1 MSVFQVKP
9 KEQTKD
15 GRKWMFQVYYKGL
28 DGINKKYR
36 SKKFMTKKEA
46 QEAERQFVL
55 TLDQS
60 INHRDMT
67 FKDLYL
73 AFYEYQSDKVRETT
87 IKTYRDRIKYLEL
100 FDKIKLRELNINHFE
115 LWKKEINK
123 LPLATSYK
131 NDLFKFVKAILNF
144 GTRWYDFNFAPVY
157 NKMTNFTNPNELKK
171 EMEFFT
177 IDEFQKFISVE
188 DDIVFKPLFE
198 TLYYMGLRKGELRGL
213 QWKDIDFY
221 NKMMKIHKQ
230 IPSIYSMNNYRL
242 SPLKTQNSNRDL
254 PINDLLINDL
264 KKLYNCQKEYK
275 NFSQEWFVFG
285 NETPIP
291 KDAIRTRKNKNCKLA
306 GVKQIRVHDFRHSCA
321 SFLINYS
328 ASITL
333 VAKYLGHTKIDETL
347 NTYSHMYQ
355 NKLEDIVK
363 LINKSTMQNTNDIET
378 ESNIDDTLDSD
389 IENAKEDMGLSL

>member
-171 EMEFFT
+171 EMKFFT

-188 DDIVFKPLFE
+188 DDIVLKPLFE

-291 KDAIRTRKNKNCKLA
+291 KDAIRIRKNKNCKLA

-321 SFLINYS
+321 SFLINYG

-363 LINKSTMQNTNDIET
+363 LINKSAMQNTNDIET
-378 ESNIDDTLDSD
+378 ESNIDDTLNSD
-389 IENAKEDMGLSL
+389 IENAKEDMELSL

>member
-15 GRKWMFQVYYKGL
+15 GRKWMFQVYYKRL

-87 IKTYRDRIKYLEL
+87 IKTYRDRVKYLEL

-291 KDAIRTRKNKNCKLA
+291 KDAIRARKNKNCKLA

-321 SFLINYS
+321 SFLINYG

-389 IENAKEDMGLSL
+389 IENAKEDMELSL

>member
-321 SFLINYS
+321 SFLINYG

-389 IENAKEDMGLSL
+389 IENTKEDMELSL

>member
-1 MSVFQVKP
+1 
-9 KEQTKD
+9 
-15 GRKWMFQVYYKGL
+15 
-28 DGINKKYR
+28 
-36 SKKFMTKKEA
+36 MTKKEA
-46 QEAERQFVL
+46 QEAERQFL
-55 TLDQS
+55 LSLDQT

-73 AFYEYQSDKVRETT
+73 AFYEYQSDKVREST

-100 FDKIKLRELNINHFE
+100 FDKIKLREMNIKHFE

-144 GTRWYDFNFAPVY
+144 GTRWYDFNFAPMY

-177 IDEFQKFISVE
+177 IEEFNKFISVE
-188 DDIVFKPLFE
+188 NDILFRPLFE

-213 QWKDIDFY
+213 QWKDIDFN
-221 NKMMKIHKQ
+221 NKMMKIYKQ
-230 IPSIYSMNNYRL
+230 IPSIYSVDNYRL
-242 SPLKTQNSNRDL
+242 SPLKTKNSNRDL
-254 PINDLLINDL
+254 PINDILLEDL
-264 KKLYNCQKEYK
+264 EKLYNSQKQYN
-275 NFSQEWFVFG
+275 NFSQEWYVFG
-285 NETPIP
+285 NDLPIH
-291 KDAIRTRKNKNCKLA
+291 KDTIRRRKNANCKEA

-321 SFLINYS
+321 SFLINYG

-363 LINKSTMQNTNDIET
+363 LINQNAKRIKEENV
-378 ESNIDDTLDSD
+378 
-389 IENAKEDMGLSL
+389 IENNSIDEDLEIDI

>member
-1 MSVFQVKP
+1 MSVFQVKQ

-36 SKKFMTKKEA
+36 SKKFLTKKEA

-123 LPLATSYK
+123 LPIATSYK

-157 NKMTNFTNPNELKK
+157 NKMTNFTDPNELKK

-177 IDEFQKFISVE
+177 IDEFHKFISVE

-213 QWKDIDFY
+213 QWKDIDFN

-230 IPSIYSMNNYRL
+230 IPSIYSMDNYKI
-242 SPLKTQNSNRDL
+242 SPLKTKNSNRDL
-254 PINDLLINDL
+254 PINDLLIYDL
-264 KKLYNCQKEYK
+264 KKLYKKQKEYK

-285 NETPIP
+285 NELPIP

-306 GVKQIRVHDFRHSCA
+306 EVKQIRVHDFRHSCA
-321 SFLINYS
+321 SFLINYG

-363 LINKSTMQNTNDIET
+363 LINKSTLQEMNSMEEENYIDESLQYDIE
-378 ESNIDDTLDSD
+378 DTKED
-389 IENAKEDMGLSL
+389 IEMSL

>member
-36 SKKFMTKKEA
+36 SKKFLTKKEA

-55 TLDQS
+55 TIDQS

-123 LPLATSYK
+123 LPIATSYK

-157 NKMTNFTNPNELKK
+157 NKMTNFTDPNELKK

-177 IDEFQKFISVE
+177 IDEFHKFISVE

-213 QWKDIDFY
+213 QWKDIDFN

-230 IPSIYSMNNYRL
+230 IPSIYSMDNYKI
-242 SPLKTQNSNRDL
+242 SPLKTKNSNRDL
-254 PINDLLINDL
+254 PINDLLIYDL
-264 KKLYNCQKEYK
+264 KKLYNKQKEYK

-285 NETPIP
+285 NELPIP
-291 KDAIRTRKNKNCKLA
+291 KDTIRTRKNKNCKLA
-306 GVKQIRVHDFRHSCA
+306 EVKQIRVHDFRHSCA
-321 SFLINYS
+321 SFLINYG

-363 LINKSTMQNTNDIET
+363 LINKSTLQEINSIE
-378 ESNIDDTLDSD
+378 EENYIDDSLQSD
-389 IENAKEDMGLSL
+389 IEETKEDIEMSL

>member
-1 MSVFQVKP
+1 MIFIAIFQAKA

-15 GRKWMFQVYYKGL
+15 GRKWYFSTYYKGL
-28 DGINKKYR
+28 DGVNKLYR
-36 SKKFMTKKEA
+36 SKKYMTKKEA
-46 QEAERQFVL
+46 QEAERQFL
-55 TLDQS
+55 LSLDQT

-73 AFYEYQSDKVRETT
+73 AFYEYQSDKVREST
-87 IKTYRDRIKYLEL
+87 IKTYKDRIKYLEL
-100 FDKIKLRELNINHFE
+100 FDKIKLREMNIKHFE

-144 GTRWYDFNFAPVY
+144 GTRWYDFNFAPMY

-177 IDEFQKFISVE
+177 IEEFNKFISVE
-188 DDIVFKPLFE
+188 NDILFRPLFE

-213 QWKDIDFY
+213 QWKDIDFN
-221 NKMMKIHKQ
+221 NKMMKIYKQ
-230 IPSIYSMNNYRL
+230 IPSIYSIDNYRL
-242 SPLKTQNSNRDL
+242 SPLKTKNSNRDL
-254 PINDLLINDL
+254 PINDILLEDL
-264 KKLYNCQKEYK
+264 EKLYNNQKQYQ
-275 NFSQEWFVFG
+275 NFSQEWYVFG
-285 NETPIP
+285 NDLPIH
-291 KDAIRTRKNKNCKLA
+291 KDTIRRRKNANCKEA

-321 SFLINYS
+321 SFLINYG

-363 LINKSTMQNTNDIET
+363 LINQNAKRIKEENV
-378 ESNIDDTLDSD
+378 
-389 IENAKEDMGLSL
+389 IENDFIDEDLEIDI

>member
-1 MSVFQVKP
+1 
-9 KEQTKD
+9 
-15 GRKWMFQVYYKGL
+15 
-28 DGINKKYR
+28 
-36 SKKFMTKKEA
+36 MTKKEA
-46 QEAERQFVL
+46 QEAERQFL
-55 TLDQS
+55 LSLDQT

-73 AFYEYQSDKVRETT
+73 AFYEYQSDKVREST

-100 FDKIKLRELNINHFE
+100 FDKIKLRDFNIKHFE

-144 GTRWYDFNFAPVY
+144 GTRWYDFNFTPVY

-177 IDEFQKFISVE
+177 IEEFEKFISVE

-213 QWKDIDFY
+213 QWKDIDFS
-221 NKMMKIHKQ
+221 NKIMKIHKQ
-230 IPSIYSMNNYRL
+230 IPSIYNIDNYRL
-242 SPLKTQNSNRDL
+242 SPLKTQNSNRNL
-254 PINDLLINDL
+254 PINDLLLNDL
-264 KKLYNCQKEYK
+264 KKLYDYQKK
-275 NFSQEWFVFG
+275 FTNFSQEWFVFG
-285 NETPIP
+285 NDTPIH
-291 KDAIRTRKNKNCKLA
+291 KDAIRTRKNRNCREA
-306 GVKQIRVHDFRHSCA
+306 GVKQIRIHDFRHSCA
-321 SFLINYS
+321 SFLINYN
-328 ASITL
+328 ANITL

-355 NKLEDIVK
+355 NRLEDIVT
-363 LINKSTMQNTNDIET
+363 LINKNLKDKEEDKSNIDTEIEEDVDTNLEEENDIE
-378 ESNIDDTLDSD
+378 
-389 IENAKEDMGLSL
+389 MSL

>member
-46 QEAERQFVL
+46 QEAERQFIL

-115 LWKKEINK
+115 LWKKKINK

-188 DDIVFKPLFE
+188 DNIVFKPLFE

-221 NKMMKIHKQ
+221 NKMMKIRKQ

-321 SFLINYS
+321 SFLINYG

-378 ESNIDDTLDSD
+378 ESNIDDALDSD
-389 IENAKEDMGLSL
+389 IENAKEGMELSL

>member
-123 LPLATSYK
+123 LPLVTSYK

-321 SFLINYS
+321 SFLINYG

-389 IENAKEDMGLSL
+389 IENTKEDMELSL

>member
-321 SFLINYS
+321 SFLINYG

-389 IENAKEDMGLSL
+389 IENAKEGMELSL

>member
-1 MSVFQVKP
+1 
-9 KEQTKD
+9 
-15 GRKWMFQVYYKGL
+15 
-28 DGINKKYR
+28 
-36 SKKFMTKKEA
+36 MTKKEA
-46 QEAERQFVL
+46 QEAERQFL
-55 TLDQS
+55 LSLDQT

-73 AFYEYQSDKVRETT
+73 AFYNYQSDKVRESTM
-87 IKTYRDRIKYLEL
+87 KTYRDRIKYLEL
-100 FDKIKLRELNINHFE
+100 FDKIKLREMNIKHFE

-144 GTRWYDFNFAPVY
+144 GTRWYDFNFAPMY

-177 IDEFQKFISVE
+177 IEEFNKFISIE
-188 DDIVFKPLFE
+188 NDILFRPLFE

-213 QWKDIDFY
+213 QWKDIDFN

-230 IPSIYSMNNYRL
+230 IPSIYSVDNYRL

-254 PINDLLINDL
+254 PINDILLEDL
-264 KKLYNCQKEYK
+264 EKLYNSQKQYK
-275 NFSQEWFVFG
+275 NFSQEWYVFG
-285 NETPIP
+285 NELPIH
-291 KDAIRTRKNKNCKLA
+291 KDTIRRRENGNCKEA

-321 SFLINYS
+321 SFLINYG

-355 NKLEDIVK
+355 NKIEDIVK
-363 LINKSTMQNTNDIET
+363 LINQNASHKKE
-378 ESNIDDTLDSD
+378 ENI
-389 IENAKEDMGLSL
+389 IENDSIDEDLEIDI

>member
-36 SKKFMTKKEA
+36 SKKFLTKKEA
-46 QEAERQFVL
+46 QDAERQFVL

-87 IKTYRDRIKYLEL
+87 MKTYRDRIKYLKL

-115 LWKKEINK
+115 LWKKEISK

-131 NDLFKFVKAILNF
+131 NDLFKFIKAILNF
-144 GTRWYDFNFAPVY
+144 GTKWYDFNFAPVY

-177 IDEFQKFISVE
+177 IDEFNKFISIE
-188 DDIVFKPLFE
+188 NDILFKPLFE

-213 QWKDIDFY
+213 QWKDIDFN

-230 IPSIYSMNNYRL
+230 IPSIYSMENYRL
-242 SPLKTQNSNRDL
+242 SPLKTKNSNRDL

-264 KKLYNCQKEYK
+264 KKLYNYQKQYK
-275 NFSQEWFVFG
+275 NFNQEWFVFG

-306 GVKQIRVHDFRHSCA
+306 EVKQIRVHDFRHSCA
-321 SFLINYS
+321 SFLINYG

-355 NKLEDIVK
+355 NKLEDIVN
-363 LINKSTMQNTNDIET
+363 LINKSTMQNTTDIESKNSIDDNLDNDI
-378 ESNIDDTLDSD
+378 DDSKD
-389 IENAKEDMGLSL
+389 DMEISL

>member
-1 MSVFQVKP
+1 
-9 KEQTKD
+9 
-15 GRKWMFQVYYKGL
+15 
-28 DGINKKYR
+28 
-36 SKKFMTKKEA
+36 MTKKEA
-46 QEAERQFVL
+46 QEAERQFL
-55 TLDQS
+55 LSLDQT

-73 AFYEYQSDKVRETT
+73 AFYEYQSDKVREST

-100 FDKIKLRELNINHFE
+100 FDKIKLREMNIKHFK

-144 GTRWYDFNFAPVY
+144 GTKWYDFNFAPMY

-177 IDEFQKFISVE
+177 IEEFNKFISVE
-188 DDIVFKPLFE
+188 NDILFRPLFE

-213 QWKDIDFY
+213 QWKDIDFN
-221 NKMMKIHKQ
+221 NKMMKIYKQ
-230 IPSIYSMNNYRL
+230 IPSIYSIDNYRL
-242 SPLKTQNSNRDL
+242 SPLKTKNSNRDL
-254 PINDLLINDL
+254 PINDILLEDL
-264 KKLYNCQKEYK
+264 EKLYNSQKQYK
-275 NFSQEWFVFG
+275 NFNQEWYVFG
-285 NETPIP
+285 NDLPIH
-291 KDAIRTRKNKNCKLA
+291 KDTIRRRKNANCKEA

-321 SFLINYS
+321 SFLINYG

-363 LINKSTMQNTNDIET
+363 LINQNDKRIKEENV
-378 ESNIDDTLDSD
+378 
-389 IENAKEDMGLSL
+389 IENDSIDEDLEIDI

>member
-1 MSVFQVKP
+1 
-9 KEQTKD
+9 
-15 GRKWMFQVYYKGL
+15 
-28 DGINKKYR
+28 
-36 SKKFMTKKEA
+36 MTKKEA
-46 QEAERQFVL
+46 QEAERQFL
-55 TLDQS
+55 LSLDQT

-73 AFYEYQSDKVRETT
+73 AFYEYQNDKVREST

-100 FDKIKLRELNINHFE
+100 FDKIKLREMNIKHFE

-144 GTRWYDFNFAPVY
+144 GTKWYDFNFAPMY

-177 IDEFQKFISVE
+177 IEEFNKFISVE
-188 DDIVFKPLFE
+188 NDILFRPLFE

-213 QWKDIDFY
+213 QWKDIDFN
-221 NKMMKIHKQ
+221 NKMMKIYKQ
-230 IPSIYSMNNYRL
+230 IPSIYSIDNYRL
-242 SPLKTQNSNRDL
+242 SPLKTKNSNRDL
-254 PINDLLINDL
+254 PINDILLEDL
-264 KKLYNCQKEYK
+264 EKLYNSQKQYK
-275 NFSQEWFVFG
+275 NFNQEWYVFG
-285 NETPIP
+285 NDLPIH
-291 KDAIRTRKNKNCKLA
+291 KDTIRRRKNANCKEA

-321 SFLINYS
+321 SFLINYG

-363 LINKSTMQNTNDIET
+363 LINQNAKRIKEENV
-378 ESNIDDTLDSD
+378 
-389 IENAKEDMGLSL
+389 IENDSIDEDLEIDI

>member
-1 MSVFQVKP
+1 
-9 KEQTKD
+9 
-15 GRKWMFQVYYKGL
+15 
-28 DGINKKYR
+28 
-36 SKKFMTKKEA
+36 
-46 QEAERQFVL
+46 
-55 TLDQS
+55 
-60 INHRDMT
+60 MT

-73 AFYEYQSDKVRETT
+73 AFYEYQKDKVRETT

-100 FDKIKLRELNINHFE
+100 FDNIKLKELNINHFE

-144 GTRWYDFNFAPVY
+144 GTKWYDFNFAPVY

-171 EMEFFT
+171 EMDFFT
-177 IDEFQKFISVE
+177 IDEFHKFISVE

-213 QWKDIDFY
+213 QWKDIDFN
-221 NKMMKIHKQ
+221 NKIMKIHKQ
-230 IPSIYSMNNYRL
+230 IPSIYSMDNYKI
-242 SPLKTQNSNRDL
+242 SPLKTKNSNRDL
-254 PINDLLINDL
+254 PINDLLIYDL
-264 KKLYNCQKEYK
+264 KKLYDKQKEYK

-285 NETPIP
+285 NELPIQ

-306 GVKQIRVHDFRHSCA
+306 KVKQIRIHDFRHSCA
-321 SFLINYS
+321 SFLINYG

-363 LINKSTMQNTNDIET
+363 LINKSTLQEINSINE
-378 ESNIDDTLDSD
+378 ENYIDDSLQSD
-389 IENAKEDMGLSL
+389 IEDTKEDIEMSL